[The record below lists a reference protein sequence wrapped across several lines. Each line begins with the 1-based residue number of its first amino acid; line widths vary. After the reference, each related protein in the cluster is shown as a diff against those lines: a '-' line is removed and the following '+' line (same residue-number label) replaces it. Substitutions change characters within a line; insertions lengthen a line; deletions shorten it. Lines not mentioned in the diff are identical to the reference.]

1 MEHHI
6 RPPQPLSNNSPKTWF
21 IWKEEFLIFMRLLG
35 HMSRPENYKA
45 NLFKNFIGPI
55 GLEIITKLT
64 FDRPDDK
71 ENLDILLKKI
81 DEYHNPPRKIIET
94 RYQFFNSSM
103 KVSETIENYIQS
115 LREKAKDCKFN
126 NLAESLVIDVIVL
139 HTNDKL
145 LRKKYLQ
152 EDNLDCD
159 KIIEIYKNHKIA
171 SLEAKCTNPTAPPK
185 EKDKLTTVPK
195 VTEHNNIQQ
204 KKACWRC
211 KTTHEAKQ
219 CPASN
224 YKCKNCGKM
233 NHLEISCQN
242 VSAEM
247 NKPCNKNMNNISK
260 KGKSLNCNKIL
271 NNLSK

>member
-6 RPPQPLSNNSPKTWF
+6 RPPQPLSNNLPKTWF

-64 FDRPDDK
+64 FNHPNDK

-81 DEYHNPPRKIIET
+81 DEYHNPPKKIIET
-94 RYQFFNSSM
+94 RYTFFNSFM
-103 KVSETIENYIQS
+103 KTGETIENYIQT

-126 NLAESLVIDVIVL
+126 DLAESLVIDVIVL

-152 EDNLDCD
+152 EDNLNCD

-171 SLEAKCTNPTAPPK
+171 SLEAKYTNPTVPLK
-185 EKDKLTTVPK
+185 EKDKLTTVPERTQPN
-195 VTEHNNIQQ
+195 VQQ
-204 KKACWRC
+204 KKSCWRC
-211 KTTHEAKQ
+211 KTIHEAKQ
-219 CPASN
+219 CPAWN

-233 NHLEISCQN
+233 HHFEVSCQN
-242 VSAEM
+242 VSAEE
-247 NKPCNKNMNNISK
+247 NKPCIKYMNNFSK
-260 KGKSLNCNKIL
+260 KGKSLNCNKIV